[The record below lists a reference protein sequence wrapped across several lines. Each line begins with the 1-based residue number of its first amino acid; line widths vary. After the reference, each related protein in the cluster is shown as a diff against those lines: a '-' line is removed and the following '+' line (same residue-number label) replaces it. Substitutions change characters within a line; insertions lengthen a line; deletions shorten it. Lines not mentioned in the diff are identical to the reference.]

1 LQEKATF
8 RNPNEFY
15 YKMINSKTVD
25 GVHIPKTGGKKH
37 TEEKLMKMQDI
48 SHLMSK
54 WQAEKKKLEVVVFF
68 CSLCE
73 GQVSSMQIYFA
84 EDREIAKELRP
95 LVVNYTP
102 DDLLHFLGF
111 LR

>member
-1 LQEKATF
+1 LQEKAAF

-25 GVHIPKTGGKKH
+25 GVHRPKTGGKKH

-54 WQAEKKKLEVVVFF
+54 WQAEKKKVERLQSSFVLSVKVKYQV
-68 CSLCE
+68 CRSILLKIGNKLKSL
-73 GQVSSMQIYFA
+73 G
-84 EDREIAKELRP
+84 
-95 LVVNYTP
+95 
-102 DDLLHFLGF
+102 HWW
-111 LR
+111 

>member
-1 LQEKATF
+1 LQEKAAF

-25 GVHIPKTGGKKH
+25 GVHRPKTAGKKH

-54 WQAEKKKLEVVVFF
+54 WQAEKKKVERLQSSFVLSVKVKY
-68 CSLCE
+68 
-73 GQVSSMQIYFA
+73 QVCRSILLK
-84 EDREIAKELRP
+84 RE
-95 LVVNYTP
+95 
-102 DDLLHFLGF
+102 
-111 LR
+111 